1 MPAFLDFVPARSRS
15 HINQHSKDQTM
26 QRNIFTTRSARQARR
41 AMFDVIGAVI
51 LASASVALLLAYFDV
66 LTKG

>member
-1 MPAFLDFVPARSRS
+1 
-15 HINQHSKDQTM
+15 M

-41 AMFDVIGAVI
+41 AMFDVIGAVLLI
-51 LASASVALLLAYFDV
+51 SASVAMLLAYFDV